1 MTSTGHFLQ
10 AQLAVIDDAVTRIER
25 REARRRALDA
35 EHLEDLARALDAA
48 VGSPDLGSRAVGPE
62 GVATADRELAYRSL
76 RLEVATATR
85 ESERVVERQLSTAHL
100 AVHSFQETLEALRS
114 AEISLQHLRVVT
126 DEGCLLETGDPER
139 DAPRRAAYER
149 EVLEFA
155 RDETP
160 GRLRPIAR
168 RLAASHAESSLV
180 ERHEEALKRRCVR
193 VVPFDNGMAD
203 LIAHLSAEDA
213 YAIKDRITQL
223 AKRAEGAEAHC
234 KIRDGEATS
243 TGPAQGEQ
251 ESTDRAPRSRD
262 EVRADVARDLLLGGG
277 SFAAAASRGA
287 SGSAGPVVDDQVL
300 AHVQVVIPAAGAPE
314 LIGYGPIDTR
324 TAARIAAIA
333 DVWELI
339 RVDDAGGIIGV
350 DRYRPTPQM
359 KRLLAARDLH
369 CRAPG
374 CRVPVSR
381 CDIDHTVDAAM
392 GGPTSTDNLA
402 HLCRGH
408 HTLKH
413 HTDWSVAQTN
423 DGILRWTSPTGR
435 EYIDRP
441 PSRVR
446 FRRTSASESAAPA
459 RT

>member
-48 VGSPDLGSRAVGPE
+48 VGPAVSGPE
-62 GVATADRELAYRSL
+62 KVSTADRELAYRSL
-76 RLEVATATR
+76 RLELATATR
-85 ESERVVERQLSTAHL
+85 ESERVVERHLSTAHA
-100 AVHSFQETLEALRS
+100 AVHSFQATLEALRA
-114 AEISLQHLRVVT
+114 AEISLQHVRVVT
-126 DEGCLLETGDPER
+126 DEGALLETGHPER

-168 RLAASHAESSLV
+168 RLAASHAEASLA

-213 YAIKDRITQL
+213 YAIRDRITQL
-223 AKRAEGAEAHC
+223 AKRAEAAEAAAGHSAV
-234 KIRDGEATS
+234 RDGDGARTEQT
-243 TGPAQGEQ
+243 PGEQ
-251 ESTDRAPRSRD
+251 EATGPAPRSRD

-277 SFAAAASRGA
+277 SFGATA
-287 SGSAGPVVDDQVL
+287 SGGAAGPAGPVADDQVL
-300 AHVQVVIPAAGAPE
+300 AHVQVVIPADGAPE

-324 TAARIAAIA
+324 TAARIAATA
-333 DVWELI
+333 DAWERI
-339 RVDDAGGIIGV
+339 SVDDAGGIVSV
-350 DRYRPTPQM
+350 DRYRPSPQM

-374 CRVPVSR
+374 CRVPASR

-413 HTDWSVAQTN
+413 HSDWSVSQAR
-423 DGILRWTSPTGR
+423 DGEMRWTSPTGR
-435 EYIDRP
+435 EHIDRP

-446 FRRTSASESAAPA
+446 FRRTREPESAAPA
-459 RT
+459 TA